1 MLADIHIIKYTYSHS
16 LDINECN
23 LGEDDCHAQA
33 TCTDTT
39 GGFDCACNSGYSGD
53 GKSCTGSYMYKK

>member
-1 MLADIHIIKYTYSHS
+1 MTLHVGRYSHNNVYLLTYA

-53 GKSCTGSYMYKK
+53 GKSCTGN